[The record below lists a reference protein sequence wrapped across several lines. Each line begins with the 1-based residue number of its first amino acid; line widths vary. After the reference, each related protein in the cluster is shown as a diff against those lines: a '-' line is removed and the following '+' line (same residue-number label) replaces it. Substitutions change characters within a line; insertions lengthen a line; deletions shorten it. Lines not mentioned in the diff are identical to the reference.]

1 MGKRG
6 PPKDPARERALE
18 EGRSTYWSSTS
29 RKCLRG
35 HVSERYT
42 SNKRCV
48 ECDREADPWELRAQG
63 RSHKD
68 LIRRGFPKRGA
79 FQCA

>member
-6 PPKDPARERALE
+6 PKMDPARARALE
-18 EGRSTYWSSTS
+18 EGRSTYWSMTS

-48 ECDREADPWELRAQG
+48 ECERESDPWERRIGGQ
-63 RSHKD
+63 SHKD
-68 LIRRGFPKRGA
+68 LIRRGFPKRSA
-79 FQCA
+79 FECA